1 MNDLSLR
8 IKELRKNRGWTQAK
22 LAEKVKRSASA
33 VSSYEQ
39 DVQQP
44 PLDVI
49 ISIADALGVTVDGL
63 LGTGDT
69 VTVKGLSKEKKELLE
84 LLVQEFQN
92 PSHTG
97 ADLSLQ
103 QLEILRRL
111 IAIFVGAA

>member
-1 MNDLSLR
+1 M
-8 IKELRKNRGWTQAK
+8 
-22 LAEKVKRSASA
+22 
-33 VSSYEQ
+33 
-39 DVQQP
+39 
-44 PLDVI
+44 I

-69 VTVKGLSKEKKELLE
+69 ITVKGLSKEKKELLE

-111 IAIFVGAA
+111 IAIFGNG

>member
-1 MNDLSLR
+1 MMTSCLLKLSMTVYL
-8 IKELRKNRGWTQAK
+8 NS
-22 LAEKVKRSASA
+22 VA

-69 VTVKGLSKEKKELLE
+69 ITVKGLSKEKKELLE

-111 IAIFVGAA
+111 IAIFGNG

>member
-22 LAEKVKRSASA
+22 LAEKIKRSASA

-49 ISIADALGVTVDGL
+49 NGRRTAWDRRHHYSEGPVEGE
-63 LGTGDT
+63 
-69 VTVKGLSKEKKELLE
+69 KGS
-84 LLVQEFQN
+84 
-92 PSHTG
+92 
-97 ADLSLQ
+97 A
-103 QLEILRRL
+103 
-111 IAIFVGAA
+111 

>member
-22 LAEKVKRSASA
+22 LAEKIKRSASA
-33 VSSYEQ
+33 VSSDEQ

-69 VTVKGLSKEKKELLE
+69 ITVKGLSKEKKELLE

>member
-22 LAEKVKRSASA
+22 LAEKIKKRSASA

-69 VTVKGLSKEKKELLE
+69 ITVKGLSKEKKELLE
-84 LLVQEFQN
+84 LLV
-92 PSHTG
+92 
-97 ADLSLQ
+97 
-103 QLEILRRL
+103 RR
-111 IAIFVGAA
+111 VPESQPYWG